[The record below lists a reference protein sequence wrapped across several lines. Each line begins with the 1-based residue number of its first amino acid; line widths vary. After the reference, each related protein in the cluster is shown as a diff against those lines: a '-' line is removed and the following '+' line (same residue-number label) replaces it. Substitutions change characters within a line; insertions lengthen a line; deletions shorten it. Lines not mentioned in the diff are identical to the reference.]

1 LKRWLIRKYARLRGK
16 ILRENATPEYV
27 ARGWALGMF
36 CGCLIPFGLQLAISL
51 PMAFI
56 IRGSKIGAAFGT
68 LLTNHF
74 TIFIIYPAQCF
85 VGNWIIRGNLT
96 YGKIVDEMHSM
107 IRISENDGMMA
118 GFRKLLELG
127 WEFAVPFFVGG
138 ALLTAVMTPIT
149 YVFVINLVRKYRVR
163 RERRAA
169 GKA

>member
-1 LKRWLIRKYARLRGK
+1 MKRWIIRKYARLRGK
-16 ILRENATPEYV
+16 ILRENATPEYI

-36 CGCLIPFGLQLAISL
+36 CGCLIPFGLQLMISL
-51 PMAFI
+51 PLAFLL
-56 IRGSKIGAAFGT
+56 RCSKIGATVGT

-74 TIFIIYPAQCF
+74 TIFIIYPIQCF

-96 YGKIVDEMHSM
+96 YGKIVGEMHSM
-107 IRISENDGMMA
+107 IRISEHDGMVA

-149 YVFVINLVRKYRVR
+149 YIFVINLVRKYRDR
-163 RERRAA
+163 RGKRSA
-169 GKA
+169 GTA